1 MKNSPIS
8 EWLADLGSKTPTPGG
23 GAVAALNGAIAA
35 AQLKMVCEYTKDTA
49 INEKT
54 NWLAQQIEQFFSLA
68 EEDSAVFSKVS
79 EAYKINDQGQ
89 INSALVEALQP
100 SIKIVNIS
108 AELVDFCET
117 NYQAFNPKLKADL
130 IVVLAN
136 LKAAI
141 RSAKAMLVTNVEALS
156 DATPAEANEKIATA
170 QNLLQKIDELYRKLD
185 A

>member
-108 AELVDFCET
+108 ALVC
-117 NYQAFNPKLKADL
+117 
-130 IVVLAN
+130 
-136 LKAAI
+136 
-141 RSAKAMLVTNVEALS
+141 R
-156 DATPAEANEKIATA
+156 
-170 QNLLQKIDELYRKLD
+170 LLT
-185 A
+185 